1 MALPKWRK
9 EIMGKIRVKVIGEDE
24 APKKKKSYE
33 ERKAEK
39 RAEESVQE
47 TVVETAAPVEEAV
60 VSEEEDEVAEK
71 VETKTPEKTPV
82 VKEVKTESKSE
93 EKVHKK
99 AAKKVLSKKYSSN
112 SSLVDKNKTYKLDD
126 AVKILKGFKGSKF
139 DETVE
144 LHLNVKEEGISG
156 TLSLPHGTGKEV
168 RVKVADDALIEQI
181 EKGKIDFDVLIAS
194 PSLMPKL
201 ARVAKVLGP
210 RGLMPNPKNG
220 TVTDDPKPLM
230 EKLSKGQIRFKTEA
244 KAPVI
249 HLSVGKVSFD
259 ADKLSENITTVLTSV
274 GANKIT
280 KVTLKSTMSPG
291 IKVSL

>member
-1 MALPKWRK
+1 
-9 EIMGKIRVKVIGEDE
+9 MGKIRVKVLGEDE
-24 APKKKKSYE
+24 APQKKKSYE

-39 RAEESVQE
+39 KAEEIAVANETPITQVPETPIQE
-47 TVVETAAPVEEAV
+47 ED
-60 VSEEEDEVAEK
+60 DEVAEK
-71 VETKTPEKTPV
+71 IIRTEGPSELK
-82 VKEVKTESKSE
+82 KELKTEEKST
-93 EKVHKK
+93 KK
-99 AAKKVLSKKYSSN
+99 GKKTHSKKYSSN
-112 SSLVDKNKTYKLDD
+112 NATRDKNKSYKLSE
-126 AVKILKGFKGSKF
+126 AISILKGFKGSKF

-144 LHLNVKEEGISG
+144 LHLNVKEEGLSG

-168 RVKVADDALIEQI
+168 RIKVADDALIEEI

-194 PSLMPKL
+194 PSLMPRL
-201 ARVAKVLGP
+201 AKVAKVLGP

-230 EKLSKGQIRFKTEA
+230 EKLSKGQIRFKTES

-259 ADKLSENITTVLTSV
+259 ADKLSENISTVISSV
-274 GANKIT
+274 GSNKIS

-291 IKVSL
+291 IKISL